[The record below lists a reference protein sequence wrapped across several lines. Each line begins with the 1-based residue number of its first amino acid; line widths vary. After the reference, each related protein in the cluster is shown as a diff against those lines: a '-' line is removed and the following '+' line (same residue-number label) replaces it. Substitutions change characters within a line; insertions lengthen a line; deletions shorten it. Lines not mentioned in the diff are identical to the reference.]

1 VLPDIDAPT
10 MVPADSMTGER
21 PLSPVSLAG
30 LVRSRTVAA
39 LGTLHAGAPFV
50 SMVPFAVLPEGD
62 AFVIHVSRLAAH
74 TRDMIDDPR
83 VCLLVM
89 QPENEGVA
97 AQALARVSI
106 QGEARE
112 MEQGSDKARA
122 CREAYLA
129 RFPEAAP
136 LTEFA
141 DFSFFA
147 IRPSRARFVAGF
159 ARAMSVTAETLA
171 KALRGING

>member
-1 VLPDIDAPT
+1 
-10 MVPADSMTGER
+10 M
-21 PLSPVSLAG
+21 SPEHAAQLAA
-30 LVRSRTVAA
+30 LIRRRKAAA

-50 SMVPFAVLPEGD
+50 SMVPFAVVPGGT

-74 TRDMIDDPR
+74 TKDMLGDPR
-83 VCLLVM
+83 VSLLVM
-89 QPENEGVA
+89 QAEGEGVD

-112 MEQGSDKARA
+112 LAKGSGEEREARG
-122 CREAYLA
+122 AYLA

-136 LTEFA
+136 LTEFG

-147 IRPSRARFVAGF
+147 IRPAQARFVAGF
-159 ARAMSVTAETLA
+159 AQAMSLGADTLA
-171 KALRGING
+171 GVLAAAP